1 MAYPRT
7 GDYPEALIKILITIM
22 DKTSDGGATMEDL
35 KDVYQDIRGN
45 VPSNKTIYRA
55 IRRLNL
61 IFDPLAYG
69 ETSDE
74 DDELSPEELLPPVIQ
89 AHRVKGITRYLY
101 TGELWGTRLD
111 ANQALLMTIGLYTQ
125 QRGLLKD
132 HFESVI
138 SELLRDLLVKI
149 SALKNTYKEV
159 EQYVYISGFGPADP
173 PRSIARIR
181 EIMRAIRLRK
191 RVRLE
196 YLRSYDGATTK
207 REVEPYGLI
216 CRSNNW
222 YLVAFCLQR
231 QGRRVFLLDHI
242 KRMDLVEAS
251 LFKWPEEFSLHD
263 VYKHAWGV
271 WTQDSKETSEPEVV
285 CLKINKGI
293 AERFKLVNF
302 HDSQQIRS
310 LPGDEIE
317 VTYRVT
323 GAREMLPWL
332 MSWGAAIEVQKPEW
346 LREALASGLR
356 EMLSVYG

>member
-1 MAYPRT
+1 MFPRT
-7 GDYPEALIKILITIM
+7 NDYPEALIKILITIM
-22 DKTSDGGATMEDL
+22 DKTPDGGATMEDL

-69 ETSDE
+69 EMSVE

-89 AHRVKGITRYLY
+89 ALRVKCMTRYLY
-101 TGELWGTRLD
+101 TGEIWGARLD
-111 ANQALLMTIGLYTQ
+111 ANQALLMTLGLYTQ
-125 QRGLLKD
+125 QRGFLRD
-132 HFESVI
+132 HFESAI

-149 SALKNTYKEV
+149 SALKGTFNEV
-159 EQYVYISGFGPADP
+159 EKHVHISGFGPADP
-173 PRSIARIR
+173 RRNITKIR

-191 RVRLE
+191 RIRLE
-196 YLRSYDGATTK
+196 YLRSYDGAITK

-216 CRSNNW
+216 CRFNNW

-242 KRMDLVEAS
+242 IRMHVVEAS
-251 LFKWPEEFSLHD
+251 FFNWPEGFSLHD
-263 VYKHAWGV
+263 VYKRAWGV
-271 WTQDSKETSEPEVV
+271 WTQDSEDTSKLEEV
-285 CLKINKGI
+285 CLKVTKGG
-293 AERFKLVNF
+293 AERFKLVSF
-302 HDSQQIRS
+302 HDSQQVRS

-332 MSWGAAIEVQKPEW
+332 MSWGAAIEVQKPAW
-346 LREALASGLR
+346 LREALVSGLR
-356 EMLSVYG
+356 EMLSIYG